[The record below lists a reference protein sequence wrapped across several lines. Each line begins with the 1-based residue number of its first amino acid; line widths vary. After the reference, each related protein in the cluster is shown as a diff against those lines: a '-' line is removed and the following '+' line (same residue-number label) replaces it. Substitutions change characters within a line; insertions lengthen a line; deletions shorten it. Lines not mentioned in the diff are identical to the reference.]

1 MFRRFLGP
9 RATTLSVSPPLWGPR
24 PARRM
29 WPLLIIHPPCCW
41 LAARAQAFYI
51 YSDFRPFF
59 AESRTGVYPGN
70 GPDATLLEAHAV
82 LIIGEAGLVL
92 FCVRAPFGYLRTRC
106 PLLRTC
112 PLYLPK
118 LVACRVRQ
126 HQAVLDMPQQLG
138 EGVCR
143 QWLLQSE
150 GPVTCNTP
158 PGPRAA
164 ACMHITVMRAAT
176 TCTCGF
182 GCTHALRA

>member
-1 MFRRFLGP
+1 MHACGAWVFRRFLGP

-70 GPDATLLEAHAV
+70 GPNATLLEAHAV

-92 FCVRAPFGYLRTRC
+92 FRVRAPFGYLRTRC
-106 PLLRTC
+106 PLLRSSACWPARWPRTWPPCRCVHAHHSDARSNHLHVWIWVHTC
-112 PLYLPK
+112 FAC
-118 LVACRVRQ
+118 LV
-126 HQAVLDMPQQLG
+126 L
-138 EGVCR
+138 
-143 QWLLQSE
+143 
-150 GPVTCNTP
+150 
-158 PGPRAA
+158 PGP
-164 ACMHITVMRAAT
+164 C
-176 TCTCGF
+176 
-182 GCTHALRA
+182 HAPPPNQV